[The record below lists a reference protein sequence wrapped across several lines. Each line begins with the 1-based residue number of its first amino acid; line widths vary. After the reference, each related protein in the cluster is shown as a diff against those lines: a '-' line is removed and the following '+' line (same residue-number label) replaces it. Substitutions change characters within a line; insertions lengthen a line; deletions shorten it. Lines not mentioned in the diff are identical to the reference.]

1 MSAVRRNVA
10 ASVRPMHETDIAQV
24 MEVERVN
31 YPYPWTEG
39 IMRDCLR
46 VGYSCWVME
55 TDGVL
60 AAYAVLSAAAGEA
73 HVLNISVAPGR
84 QGLGL
89 GRQLME
95 HLLQAAHGHGA
106 DTVFLEVRPSNK
118 VAVHLYESMGF
129 NQVGV
134 RNGYYPSEVGREDAI
149 IMARVLSDIS
159 S

>member
-1 MSAVRRNVA
+1 MSTVRRDA
-10 ASVRPMHETDIAQV
+10 AVSVRPMHASDIAQV
-24 MEVERVN
+24 MAVELEN

-39 IMRDCLR
+39 VMRDCLR

-55 TDGVL
+55 ADGMV

-84 QGLGL
+84 QGHGL

-129 NQVGV
+129 NQVGL
-134 RNGYYPSEVGREDAI
+134 RSGYYPSEQGREDAI

>member
-1 MSAVRRNVA
+1 MSAVRRNVT
-10 ASVRPMHETDIAQV
+10 ASARPMHETDIAQV

-55 TDGVL
+55 TDGMV
-60 AAYAVLSAAAGEA
+60 AAYAILSAAAGEA
-73 HVLNISVAPGR
+73 HVLNISVAPGH
-84 QGLGL
+84 QGQGL

-134 RNGYYPSEVGREDAI
+134 RNGYYPSDVGREDAI